1 MQSPCSNVNIL
12 QEIQQNQLVAASQEQ
27 QSPPDS
33 NNDKSSDDDAP
44 LSKLNS
50 PPLSKNSEE
59 RQNTLKH
66 YWTKEEVYKS
76 YRMKN

>member
-12 QEIQQNQLVAASQEQ
+12 QEIQQNQLVIAPQEQ
-27 QSPPDS
+27 QSPRNS
-33 NNDKSSDDDAP
+33 NNDKSSDEDAP

-50 PPLSKNSEE
+50 PPRSKNSEE

-66 YWTKEEVYKS
+66 YWTKEEVLS
-76 YRMKN
+76 LFRMKN